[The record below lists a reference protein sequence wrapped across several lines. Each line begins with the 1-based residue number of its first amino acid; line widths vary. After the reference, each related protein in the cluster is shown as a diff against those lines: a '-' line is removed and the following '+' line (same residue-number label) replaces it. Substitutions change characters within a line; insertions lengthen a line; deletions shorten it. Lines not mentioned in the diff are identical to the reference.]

1 MKRILLSICLGLM
14 ANWLWAQSNP
24 QVVTGA
30 TTLQEK
36 DYNNDGDNVTL
47 QVGAGQYYFDYS
59 LPISGELDGYLSSR
73 FPWDVLYMND
83 TFTEQTFDVSK
94 GYYGDKIQLDWSIGA
109 NKEEIENIL
118 IYRRP
123 YVGTTSEYFQFED
136 GEYIPHESFGAPITT
151 LSNDDFQYIDYYVE
165 GGLLYEYLVYAKG
178 VSTLAE
184 RYTSYITGVGYR
196 NPTAVVSGNIS
207 FEGGNPVKDVV
218 VRAEP
223 QGAELNIG
231 SSIAV
236 SDQGKLNVRY
246 LNKKITTET
255 TFQSWMRIQD
265 PSDFNWLTLQYRDLV
280 NGDIL
285 SSKVKANVMLVE
297 DNGEKTL
304 KIKVN
309 GVNAGSGEY
318 SVALKKY
325 YPTGDVDGRGDDI
338 LKPISEITSNFIH
351 LSLIL
356 TAGNTPKLFLNG
368 RQLNNELIST
378 IAEAQE
384 KELDSTQRKIPELSI
399 TGNYTYPSDKEF
411 NSLFIADQ
419 MNGVID
425 EIRLWQRS
433 LDERTIRQDFKRYLN
448 GTETGLLM
456 YLRANEGQGEYVY
469 DLSAK
474 GYDFNKNNALLVN
487 ANWTSNAIDRPT
499 TNQLGV
505 LGVTDENGNYVI
517 AAIPYSGA
525 GESFNITPAYGVH
538 QFEPNQQLI
547 FLGESAQVVNKIDFK
562 DISSFIFRGR
572 ALMDVVGTFEP
583 IQNNDGTIHLPDV
596 LQVVESGYNEYN
608 VTATNG
614 SERTYQK
621 GDYQAG
627 EDPNTIV
634 DMPNVGVEGANIYID
649 GNIVIGSDNRPVKT
663 DKDGGFVIN
672 VPIGNHYIEVKKDRH
687 HFTYGGRFPMTV
699 EDALAQE
706 ERIKGAPLTSPETTY
721 IRDNHNIE
729 FDFFEHQEQSVTFL
743 DQTKVTLVGKVVG
756 GSIEAEKPIGFG
768 SYGYVEHVF
777 NPQTPE
783 ERKEAVSAKNN
794 IGVATIKLSH
804 EAGDLLINTNET
816 SGEYRIAIAPLQY
829 TIEKTSTSDGVSI
842 VNDTDNVSNTFLNAN
857 EILDL
862 RTVPVTK
869 TSTFSLGEGVDPLA
883 SEPYHFEKS
892 FVYRSEPQL
901 YVTRQTS
908 AQKITIGGTDYYT
921 EGLRHN
927 NKDVFVYE
935 QFQSYDIDFETYELY
950 KNYDDD
956 VNGEETKV
964 AIIDGDFIIT
974 NNLALDGS
982 EAISYDN
989 NDKSK
994 STYSFKAGIPSISKP
1009 FLKTLS
1015 INYRVNGID
1024 TPANGYNNEGL
1035 ILGGKSDGSQTF
1047 VTAAPDVP
1055 DIILRDPPGSGSYA
1069 SIEKG
1074 ESISFTTKSSFKS
1087 TGGISTSF
1095 QLLLGV
1101 EFGAGGGLAGPVIK
1115 SKATNNA
1122 TLGIS
1127 VKTSSDNG
1135 RTLKKTYSFDQTIKT
1150 STSPFYV
1157 GADADLYIGNSSNYF
1172 YGSYDNIQAD
1182 KTKLLGSNALELS
1195 FKDLQGNAVPLF
1207 ISKQKAMYFV
1217 EEPSETFFV
1226 YSQRHIIDVLIP
1238 ELELIIYNIDNGIV
1252 DPKTPGVLPRATYVQ
1267 QIELWKKTILK
1278 NEITKYRALSER
1290 STYKNEITKNIE
1302 TQKSI
1307 LNDEIEEGDLA
1318 PGGLLHSE
1326 KQLKDK
1332 LDELEGLKTLMDARF
1347 EENISF
1353 DAGVGE
1359 ITNSTSTAAVKE
1371 ESTAYNITIDESLA
1385 LELGFKFN
1393 GVGLLNKTEAAFS
1406 QDINGS
1412 VNTETVKTTKIS
1424 YTLKDNDKANMLSVD
1439 VINAFDGNGPVF
1451 STIGGRTSCPYEG
1464 LSTSLFFEKNAY
1476 TRDTGIYNAKKAIY
1490 DQYLE
1495 DKEEYRECV
1504 NRSRHQSPPLT
1515 CIDPIPVPEP
1525 SFEITQMNTY
1535 TGGQALNFAT
1545 QKVEVP
1551 IISVETA
1558 DVSNIPEA
1566 GVAEFKL
1573 LLENNSVSETDIDFM
1588 LRVDPATNPHNA
1600 KINIPANGKV
1610 IRVPYGQ
1617 KISFALTL
1625 EKSISDQFDYHDI
1638 DIILESL
1645 CDKYNVNDRVSIS
1658 ASFVPSCSKVV
1669 VAKPFDNWVVNNADI
1684 FNLDGSTNSV
1694 TVELSEFNTS
1704 FNSFK
1709 KIELQYRK
1717 STASSWNRLHTYYKA
1732 PFTTVEGDAV
1742 DYLATA
1748 IENGED
1754 KNSSIT
1760 EATLSYA
1767 FDIAGLELSDG
1778 RYEIRAISSCTDG
1791 TQYISETILGTVD
1804 LQRPQQFGTPSPTD
1818 GILHAGED
1826 LRLQFSEPI
1835 HYNSAISKIEIVAE
1849 TNDLPVSHAVSVHFN
1864 GSENTVV
1871 IDKTNVV
1878 SGDYSIEFWM
1888 NNSTQGDATI
1898 MQQENG
1904 FDLRLINGELV
1915 WTLGGQ
1921 TVQQG
1926 IISDDLFH
1934 HYTLSYHAE
1943 KGELRIYEDSNELIV
1958 KTVGALEFTNKEEL
1972 TIGGNNFS
1980 GNLHDLRMWT
1990 KSISLSESVANMYTK
2005 FFGSERNLVGYWPLN
2020 EGQGPIAKD
2029 LARYIHAHMNA
2040 SWDIKPKT
2048 NAYSFANDQYIELNL
2063 SDFSEYGAVKQIHD
2077 QMDITLSFWV
2087 KTDKKEVATLFS
2099 NGRGTTNDFVQSNG
2113 KRNKWAIELDTEGLL
2128 VFKNEGLSYQL
2139 SNSSIADNSWHHIAM
2154 VVNRIGALKT
2164 YIDTALVSSYPTKDI
2179 GGISGNTFWIGARGF
2194 THPNSTTTV
2203 DQFFTGKIDE
2213 VRLWNT
2219 ARSIEQIRRDSGYEI
2234 SPTTLGL
2241 ILYANMNRPE
2251 LPNGKGPRY
2260 YHALSNNTTPAVN
2273 SVLSTGLP
2281 NYSEDA
2287 PKLKPKR
2294 DLLSFDVRHVIN
2306 GDEMIITPEI
2316 SNWAVLEGQILD
2328 ITVDRMFDAAEN
2340 RQASPVTWTAFVERN
2355 EVSWYV
2361 AENEDVLDI
2370 EKFVGDSYQFDIT
2383 LINRGGKNQTFKIN
2397 NIPGWL
2403 TLSVDSGT
2411 LEPNSKITINASVDP
2426 EFTIGDYIEN
2436 LYLETDFGLDQKLQ
2450 LNLRVLETEPNWLV
2464 DPNAFDFSMNIIG
2477 KLKVSG
2483 TISRDHYDKVG
2494 AFFNGIPRGETHLVY
2509 DPAYDEYFVY
2519 LTIFSNTAYGETIEF
2534 RAWDASQGK
2543 ILEVDL
2549 NDVTT
2554 TTFMENQIIGTK
2566 SNAAIF
2572 ENTEVVEQKLSLNAG
2587 WTWVSFDVSDPDFN
2601 DLNRL
2606 TSELDLYTN
2615 DRILSLNPG
2624 RLETYFKHP
2633 TDPYKSGWSGTISAN
2648 GGLTTSKMYKLKLEK
2663 ENNLSIKGIKVNLDE
2678 WSYELQENWNWLPF
2692 VVGNNTPIND
2702 ALAFFE
2708 PEDGDVIKSQN
2719 LFSIYDPLNG
2729 WTGTLNYLIAGNGY
2743 MIRSGKT
2750 QTFRYPRYLSTA
2762 AKGKSVLKSQSEISK
2777 EYTKYAENMNVI
2789 LRLPK
2794 GYSKVMVYD
2803 TQGILR
2809 GSAENQWVEDES
2821 LSFLTI
2827 YGDIDENM
2835 RFYISNGV
2843 TEEATTKTIVFNAND
2858 VLGTVQE
2865 PIVLKVPSKI
2875 IEVYP
2880 NPFEKELKIRM
2891 VIDSK
2896 QKVKLTLD
2904 AMSGQ
2909 QIYQKEMDLKTGENW
2924 LTIQPEISSGSYYLK
2939 ATVNGVTVSKK
2950 VIKK

>member
-47 QVGAGQYYFDYS
+47 QVGTSQYYFDYS
-59 LPISGELDGYLSSR
+59 LPISGELDGHLSSR

-178 VSTLAE
+178 VSALAE

-231 SSIAV
+231 SSIV
-236 SDQGKLNVRY
+236 ISDQGKLNVRY

-255 TFQSWMRIQD
+255 TFQSWIRIQD

-285 SSKVKANVMLVE
+285 SSKVKANVVLDE
-297 DNGEKTL
+297 ENGEKTL
-304 KIKVN
+304 KIKVS

-318 SVALKKY
+318 SVTLKKY

-368 RQLNNELIST
+368 RQLNNELIGT

-399 TGNYTYPSDKEF
+399 IGNYTYPSDKEF
-411 NSLFIADQ
+411 NSLLIADQ
-419 MNGVID
+419 MDGVID
-425 EIRLWQRS
+425 EIRLWQRP

-474 GYDFNKNNALLVN
+474 GYDFNKNNALLVH
-487 ANWTSNAIDRPT
+487 ANWTSNATDRPT

-525 GESFNITPAYGVH
+525 GESYTITPAYGVH
-538 QFEPNQQLI
+538 QFKPNQQLI
-547 FLGESAQVVNKIDFK
+547 FLGESAQIVNKIDFK
-562 DISSFIFRGR
+562 DVSSFIFRGR
-572 ALMDVVGTFEP
+572 ARMDVYGTFEP
-583 IQNNDGTIHLPDV
+583 IKNNDGKIELPNV
-596 LQVVESGYNEYN
+596 TQVKESGYNEYS
-608 VTATNG
+608 VTINNT
-614 SERTYQK
+614 ERTYQK
-621 GDYQAG
+621 GDYQEG
-627 EDPNTIV
+627 KNPNTIV
-634 DMPNVGVEGANIYID
+634 DMPNVGIEGANIYID
-649 GNIVIGSDNRPVKT
+649 GNIVIGSDNRPVTT

-706 ERIKGAPLTSPETTY
+706 ERINGAPLTTAEITY

-768 SYGYVEHVF
+768 SDGYVEHVF

-783 ERKEAVSAKNN
+783 ERTEAVSAKNN

-842 VNDTDNVSNTFLNAN
+842 VNDTDNISNTFLNAN

-869 TSTFSLGEGVDPLA
+869 TSTFSLGEGVDPLV
-883 SEPYHFEKS
+883 SGPYHFEKS
-892 FVYRSEPQL
+892 FVYRSAPQL

-908 AQKITIGGTDYYT
+908 T
-921 EGLRHN
+921 EQVPVDGDLYSTKGVQLN
-927 NKDVFVYE
+927 GKDLFIYE
-935 QFQSYDIDFETYELY
+935 QFQKYFIDFETYELY
-950 KNYDDD
+950 KNYDKGITG
-956 VNGEETKV
+956 VESKV
-964 AIIDGDFIIT
+964 AITDGDFIIT

-982 EAISYDN
+982 EKITIN
-989 NDKSK
+989 QNDKSK
-994 STYSFKAGIPSISKP
+994 STYSFEAGIPSISKP
-1009 FLKTLS
+1009 FLRTLS

-1024 TPANGYNNEGL
+1024 TPANNYNDEGL

-1055 DIILRDPPGSGSYA
+1055 DIILRDPPGSNSFA

-1074 ESISFTTKSSFKS
+1074 ESISYTAESSFNS
-1087 TGGISTSF
+1087 TGGVSSSLQWKIGCTFS
-1095 QLLLGV
+1095 V
-1101 EFGAGGGLAGPVIK
+1101 GGGLAGPVIETET
-1115 SKATNNA
+1115 TNSL
-1122 TLGIS
+1122 TGGIS
-1127 VKTSSDNG
+1127 VTTSSSVGTSLN
-1135 RTLKKTYSFDQTIKT
+1135 KTYTFNETI
-1150 STSPFYV
+1150 STSDDPEYV
-1157 GADADLYIGNSSNYF
+1157 GADGDLFIGNSKNYF
-1172 YGSYDNIQAD
+1172 YGSYDNIQVN
-1182 KTKLLGSNALELS
+1182 TSKLPDSNSLELH
-1195 FKDLQGNAVPLF
+1195 FKDIKGNDVPLF

-1217 EEPSETFFV
+1217 EKPSETFFV
-1226 YSQRHIIDVLIP
+1226 YSQKHIIETLIP
-1238 ELELIIYNIDNGIV
+1238 ELEAIV
-1252 DPKTPGVLPRATYVQ
+1252 YSIENNTFDPKNPPKLSKDEYER
-1267 QIELWKKTILK
+1267 QINLWKETVLN
-1278 NEITKYRALSER
+1278 NEITKYRTLKER
-1290 STYKNEITKNIE
+1290 GKYKEGLTATLE
-1302 TQKSI
+1302 AQESI
-1307 LNDEIEEGDLA
+1307 LEREIEKSDLA
-1318 PGGLLHSE
+1318 PGGELNGE
-1326 KQLKDK
+1326 KQLKEK
-1332 LDELEGLKTLMDARF
+1332 LEDLSQLKTLLENRF

-1359 ITNSTSTAAVKE
+1359 LSKHI
-1371 ESTAYNITIDESLA
+1371 ESTTIVGKTTEYNITIDESLA
-1385 LELGFKFN
+1385 LELGFTI
-1393 GVGLLNKTEAAFS
+1393 NKAGFISTISAIATQE
-1406 QDINGS
+1406 INGG
-1412 VNTETVKTTKIS
+1412 VKAEKTNTSIIS
-1424 YTLKDNDKANMLSVD
+1424 YTLKDNDEANMLSVD
-1439 VINAFDGNGPVF
+1439 VVNAFDGDGPVF

-1464 LSTSLFFEKNAY
+1464 ISSSLFFDEKEYKKIPEKYHEEMREYNDYVKSKSAY
-1476 TRDTGIYNAKKAIY
+1476 EICELNKENGATTDCTEPDVVNKPDFYKVDFSKFKGGFELNYATQRVEIPLISVKKA
-1490 DQYLE
+1490 
-1495 DKEEYRECV
+1495 
-1504 NRSRHQSPPLT
+1504 NMT
-1515 CIDPIPVPEP
+1515 
-1525 SFEITQMNTY
+1525 
-1535 TGGQALNFAT
+1535 
-1545 QKVEVP
+1545 
-1551 IISVETA
+1551 
-1558 DVSNIPEA
+1558 NIPET
-1566 GVAEFKL
+1566 GIAEFEL
-1573 LLENNSVSETDIDFM
+1573 ILENNSVSETDADFKLKIDNT
-1588 LRVDPATNPHNA
+1588 TNPYNA
-1600 KINIPANGKV
+1600 KMNVGFGGEIV
-1610 IRVPYGQ
+1610 HVPYGQ
-1617 KISFALTL
+1617 KVPFLLTL
-1625 EKSISDQFDYHDI
+1625 EKSASDQFDYHDI

-1684 FNLDGSTNSV
+1684 FNLDGSTNAV

-1717 STASSWNRLHTYYKA
+1717 STASSWNRLHTYYKS

-1778 RYEIRAISSCTDG
+1778 RYEIRAITSCTDG

-1835 HYNSAISKIEIVAE
+1835 YYNPAISKIEIVAE
-1849 TNDLPVSHAVSVHFN
+1849 TNDLPVSHGVSAYFN

-1888 NNSTQGDATI
+1888 NNSTIGDATI
-1898 MQQENG
+1898 MHQENG
-1904 FDLRLINGELV
+1904 FDLRLVNGELV

-1921 TVQQG
+1921 TIQQG

-1934 HYTLSYHAE
+1934 HYTLSYHSE

-1958 KTVGALEFTNKEEL
+1958 KTVGALEFTNKEKL

-1990 KSISLSESVANMYTK
+1990 KSISLSESAANMYTK
-2005 FFGSERNLVGYWPLN
+2005 FSGSERNLVGYWLLN
-2020 EGQGPIAKD
+2020 EGQGTIAKD
-2029 LARYIHAHMNA
+2029 LARYIHATMNA

-2048 NAYSFANDQYIELNL
+2048 NAYGFNNDQYIELNL
-2063 SDFSEYGAVKQIHD
+2063 SDFSEYGAAKQIHD
-2077 QMDITLSFWV
+2077 EMDITLSFWV
-2087 KTDKKEVATLFS
+2087 KTDKKKVATIFS
-2099 NGRGTTNDFVQSNG
+2099 NGRGTTEDFVQSNG

-2139 SNSSIADNSWHHIAM
+2139 SNRSIADNSWHHIAM

-2328 ITVDRMFDAAEN
+2328 ITVDRMFDTVEN

-2411 LEPNSKITINASVDP
+2411 LEPNSKMTINASVDP

-2450 LNLRVLETEPNWLV
+2450 LNLRVLETEPNWSV

-2494 AFFNGIPRGETHLVY
+2494 AFFNGIPRGETRLVY

-2554 TTFMENQIIGTK
+2554 TTFMENEIIGTK

-2572 ENTEVVEQKLSLNAG
+2572 ENTEVVEQKLALNAG
-2587 WTWVSFDVSDPDFN
+2587 WTWVSFDVSAPDFSN
-2601 DLNRL
+2601 LNKL

-2678 WSYELQENWNWLPF
+2678 WFYELHENWNWLPF

-2827 YGDIDENM
+2827 YGDIGENM

-2843 TEEATTKTIVFNAND
+2843 TEEETTKTIVFNAND

-2880 NPFEKELKIRM
+2880 NPFEKELKIR
-2891 VIDSK
+2891 VVVESN
-2896 QKVKLTLD
+2896 QKVQLTLD

-2909 QIYQKEMDLKTGENW
+2909 TIYQKEIDVNTGENW
-2924 LTIQPEISSGSYYLK
+2924 LSIQPEISSGSYYLK
-2939 ATVNGVTVSKK
+2939 AIVNGVTVSKK